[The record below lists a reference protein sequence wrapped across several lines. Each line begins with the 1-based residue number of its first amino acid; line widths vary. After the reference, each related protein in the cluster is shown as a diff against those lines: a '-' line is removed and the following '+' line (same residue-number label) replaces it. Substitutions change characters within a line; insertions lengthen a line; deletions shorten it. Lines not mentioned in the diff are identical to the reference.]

1 MASTKLYSGREEYLS
16 SQTYLLGSEN
26 GEFGTE
32 IISKLVIC
40 MPLPLFFILKTPQGI
55 AFQRVSMITILLANC
70 PINVHRHSKGA
81 MVAYAT

>member
-32 IISKLVIC
+32 IILKLVI
-40 MPLPLFFILKTPQGI
+40 PLFFILKTPQGI
-55 AFQRVSMITILLANC
+55 AFQRVSMITILPANC
-70 PINVHRHSKGA
+70 PINVHRPSKGA